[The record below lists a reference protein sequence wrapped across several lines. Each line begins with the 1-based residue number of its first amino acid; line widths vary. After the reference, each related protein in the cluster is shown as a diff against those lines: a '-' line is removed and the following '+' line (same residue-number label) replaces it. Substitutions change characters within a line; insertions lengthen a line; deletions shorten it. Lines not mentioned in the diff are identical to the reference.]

1 MVYDVTGNIKQS
13 NNAIAADLAP
23 GWYSTPLRW
32 FRQGNNYG
40 NTQPA
45 LRAQLR
51 LEQAE
56 ASVDWIATDENWKAD
71 LSPILHAE
79 LYDGETLRK
88 TLSLRRNP
96 WVQDR
101 TRSDHQE

>member
-1 MVYDVTGNIKQS
+1 MYGTAGVSPQALQPELPMVYDVTGNIKQGK
-13 NNAIAADLAP
+13 NAIAADLAP

-56 ASVDWIATDENWKAD
+56 ASVDWIATD
-71 LSPILHAE
+71 
-79 LYDGETLRK
+79 
-88 TLSLRRNP
+88 
-96 WVQDR
+96 
-101 TRSDHQE
+101 